1 MNWDEDNRLGT
12 KEGFS
17 GSSAAENSP
26 AVQEPQVTRVQS
38 LRQEDPW
45 RGHGN
50 SLQYSCLQK
59 PTDREEPGAA
69 VQRVTKVLGHNWSDL
84 ARMHRHEG
92 QRVSMGVICAVHG
105 TEWQAGLFLTSAYK
119 AASKTQLLHTS
130 LCCLAFPCFFFFSS
144 EWWEWAVCLSREET
158 SSRVLGSCRRGKGMC
173 PSEQAG
179 P

>member
-130 LCCLAFPCFFFFSS
+130 LCCLAFPFFFFF
-144 EWWEWAVCLSREET
+144 WVMRMGCLSEQ
-158 SSRVLGSCRRGKGMC
+158 RRNK
-173 PSEQAG
+173 Q
-179 P
+179 